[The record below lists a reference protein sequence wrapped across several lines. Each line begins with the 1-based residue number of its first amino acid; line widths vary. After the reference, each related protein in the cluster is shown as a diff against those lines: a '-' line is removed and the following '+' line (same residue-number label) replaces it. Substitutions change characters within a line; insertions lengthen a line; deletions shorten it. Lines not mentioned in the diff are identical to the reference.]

1 MLGTPTFGKGSVQ
14 TLIGLG
20 DQGGLRL
27 TTARYYTPSGDSI
40 QAKGIEPD
48 ILVELAKLEPLEGYG
63 SENFRYESDY
73 NNALDDGANK
83 DEAAEGEADDAAP
96 AEDADA
102 DETAPAEG
110 DSTDID
116 ATDSEAP
123 AEGEGTEEGDEEDEV
138 AEEEPAE
145 EFFDFQLVRAKD
157 LIRGIAIFQN

>member
-1 MLGTPTFGKGSVQ
+1 
-14 TLIGLG
+14 
-20 DQGGLRL
+20 
-27 TTARYYTPSGDSI
+27 
-40 QAKGIEPD
+40 
-48 ILVELAKLEPLEGYG
+48 LEPLEGYG